1 MATVDIPRVRGRMA
15 EKGYSIT
22 SLSGILKI
30 SRNTL
35 SAYFDH
41 PQKMPY
47 DVVSELAAVLCDTPG
62 EAKSI
67 FLQGTYAISKNGRSG
82 TQGRSFREVCAAVG
96 VPYE

>member
-1 MATVDIPRVRGRMA
+1 MATVDIPHVRGKMA

-30 SRNTL
+30 NRNTL
-35 SAYFDH
+35 SAYFKD

-47 DVVSELAAVLCDTPG
+47 GVLSELAAVLCDSPG

-67 FLQGTYAISKNGRSG
+67 FFADDLRKT
-82 TQGRSFREVCAAVG
+82 
-96 VPYE
+96 